1 MVKTYGRLFLARSW
15 KKYMVVVLLVVLQ
28 CILIQNRADSMAA
41 ITHKPYELSVSTYI
55 AAFYSGSLPFNKMAQ
70 QPFNIPPVWS
80 AYFLYFF
87 GIIAR
92 TAAHMYQEQDRQLL
106 LRCVT
111 RKRWWNYQN
120 LLLWMEAA
128 GYVAVTY
135 VAFFLFA
142 LCTGTKIGGIK
153 GHLLLD
159 LTGLDLR
166 GTGVGWF
173 LLHTVVVPFL
183 VMLAMAYVQYVI
195 SLAGNVIIGL
205 IIPVVLLVASAFTL
219 HPLLLG
225 NYMMLMRDRAS
236 LPGGVSAWAGILAGI
251 VIMAAMYGAGRL
263 LIKKKDL
270 F

>member
-1 MVKTYGRLFLARSW
+1 MAKTYGQLFLARSW

-28 CILIQNRADSMAA
+28 CILIQNSAGRMAA

-55 AAFYSGSLPFNKMAQ
+55 AAFYSGSLPFDKTAG

-92 TAAHMYQEQDRQLL
+92 TAAQMYQEQDRQLL

-128 GYVAVTY
+128 GYLAVTY
-135 VAFFLFA
+135 VAFFLFS

-153 GHLLLD
+153 VQPLRD
-159 LTGLDLR
+159 LIGLDLR
-166 GTGVGWF
+166 GTSVWWL
-173 LLHTVVVPFL
+173 LLHTVVVPFF
-183 VMLAMAYVQYVI
+183 VMLAIAYIQYVI
-195 SLAGNVIIGL
+195 SLAGNAIIGL
-205 IIPVVLLVASAFTL
+205 IIPVVLLVASVFAL
-219 HPLLLG
+219 HPLLPG
-225 NYMMLMRDRAS
+225 NYMMLMRDRAL
-236 LPGGVSAWAGILAGI
+236 LPGGVSAWPGILTGV
-251 VIMAAMYGAGRL
+251 VIMAAMYVAGRL
-263 LIKKKDL
+263 LIKKKD
-270 F
+270 FF